1 MLPVSGPAQVGQCT
15 QPAPSPDWNHA
26 STAPA
31 SATSQAPDISV
42 NELVAGI
49 RMHVREWKERGEFA
63 TEGDPDSSGPTL
75 NDNADWADVTPGAVE
90 FPERL

>member
-1 MLPVSGPAQVGQCT
+1 
-15 QPAPSPDWNHA
+15 
-26 STAPA
+26 
-31 SATSQAPDISV
+31 
-42 NELVAGI
+42 
-49 RMHVREWKERGEFA
+49 MHVREWKERGEFA